1 MTEEVIINP
10 APGKLIICEKKLN
23 IWCFLL
29 TQLQDNDISEDCLED
44 PEIITKYYLKL
55 RQNFPKF
62 HFYW

>member
-10 APGKLIICEKKLN
+10 APGKLIICEKKLS

-29 TQLQDNDISEDCLED
+29 TQLQDNDIPEDCLED

-55 RQNFPKF
+55 RQNFP
-62 HFYW
+62 